1 MEAETPRFQMQ
12 FAHIEALKKT
22 ALLDSE
28 PEPVFDSLTAL
39 ASKALNV
46 PVALLSLVDEDRQF
60 FKSALGLPEPWASRR
75 ETPHS
80 HSFCKH
86 VALRNDALIIT
97 DARTVDLVK
106 DNLAVTEL
114 GVIGYAGMPV
124 RDEEGMAIGAFCAI
138 SPEPRDWTPDEL
150 HTLKLLADQASSEIA
165 LRARSRQ
172 LGFDLA
178 NLRAAEELRQQMAR
192 LDRQDLRSPIS
203 AMLLSIDAVAYSG
216 PVNEA
221 QQECLASAKSSGRAV
236 LDILDRM
243 TDISDIDHLGAG
255 ALSIT
260 ECHPSD
266 LLSRAVA
273 QIVTLA
279 ELRNAQIEI
288 DDSASLPEVRA
299 DRGKVARVLAN
310 LLSNAIKF
318 SAEGS
323 SIQLAARVVENGQHA
338 VVFSVTDPGEGI
350 ANADLDKLFVES
362 VRSEGGVPGRRST
375 GLGLLFC
382 QRVVEAHGGRIWVE
396 SRLGVGSTF
405 AFSLPL
411 AV

>member
-1 MEAETPRFQMQ
+1 MQ
-12 FAHIEALKKT
+12 FAHLEALRKT
-22 ALLDSE
+22 ALLDSD

-39 ASKALNV
+39 ASRALNV
-46 PVALLSLVDEDRQF
+46 PIALLSLVDEDRQF

-86 VALRNDALIIT
+86 VAMQNDALVIS

-106 DNLAVTEL
+106 NNLAITDL

-124 RDEEGMAIGAFCAI
+124 RDQDGVAIGAFCAI

-150 HTLKLLADQASSEIA
+150 HTLRLLADQASLEIA
-165 LRARSRQ
+165 LRSRARR

-178 NLRAAEELRQQMAR
+178 NLRAAEELRKQMAR
-192 LDRQDLRSPIS
+192 LDRQDLRTPIS
-203 AMLLSIDAVAYSG
+203 AMLLSVDAVAYSG

-221 QQECLASAKSSGRAV
+221 QKECLASAKRSGRAV

-255 ALSIT
+255 ALNLSD
-260 ECHPSD
+260 CHPSD
-266 LLSRAVA
+266 LLTRAVG
-273 QIVTLA
+273 QVVTLA
-279 ELRNAQIEI
+279 EFRNAHIDI
-288 DDSASLPEVRA
+288 DDSASLPEIKV
-299 DRGKVARVLAN
+299 DREKVARVLAN

-318 SAEGS
+318 SVEGGTIRLS
-323 SIQLAARVVENGQHA
+323 TRLAENGQNA
-338 VVFSVTDPGEGI
+338 VIFSVKDEGVGI
-350 ANADLDKLFVES
+350 APSDLDKIFIES

-382 QRVVEAHGGRIWVE
+382 QRVIEAHGGRIWVE
-396 SRLGVGSTF
+396 SRQGCGSLF
-405 AFSLPL
+405 AFTIPFDSL
-411 AV
+411 